1 MRGRS
6 TGRSARVVVE
16 FLQKLVIMEEIVR
29 MNKLMKRLALVGV
42 VAAFLSL
49 VCGTALSAKLTEMVP
64 MRDGVKLAA
73 DVYLPKGEGP
83 WPAVLTMTPYNK
95 NNFGGMSGEI
105 NRKGF
110 ALVAQDIR
118 GRFASEGA
126 DWPVFSHNGW
136 GEIQDGYDT
145 IEWIAKQK
153 WCNGKVGTF
162 GGSAGGILQN
172 MTAPSRPPHLVCQY
186 VQVAFSS
193 MYHQGAY
200 PGGAF
205 LKNLVLG
212 WLEENRFSPENLKMI
227 REHPEYDELW
237 KQLDA
242 ERVASKVNV
251 PAMFFGGWYDIFNQ
265 GTINSFV
272 TIQNGGD
279 KGAKG
284 RCKLVMGPWAH
295 GMFTDLV
302 YPKSQPPA
310 MVDSWKWFDLWL
322 NSDGE
327 TADGIRYVVRKGD
340 TLAKL
345 AKEYGITIDE
355 ITKANEIE
363 DPNRIAARMA
373 ITIPGVRIPPVHYY
387 VMGDPSDPKAPGNE
401 WRTADAWPIPAKP
414 TPLYL
419 AADGSLSRVPPKEK
433 QASRS
438 FQYDPKNP
446 VPTVGGAN
454 LLLPLG
460 PKDQRGVE
468 NRPDVLVFTS
478 EVLPTPI
485 EVTGRVKVVLW
496 ASSSGTDTDFTAK
509 LSDVYPD
516 GRSMLVLDGIIRAR
530 YRNGFEKSELM
541 KPGEVYKFEIDLWS
555 TSILFNRGHRIRVAI
570 SSSNSP
576 RFEPNPNTGEHSGL
590 SEKSIVATNT
600 IYFDASRPSYILLPI
615 PTAAK

>member
-1 MRGRS
+1 
-6 TGRSARVVVE
+6 
-16 FLQKLVIMEEIVR
+16 
-29 MNKLMKRLALVGV
+29 MNKLMKRLALVGM

-49 VCGTALSAKLTEMVP
+49 VCGTALSAKLTEMIP

-172 MTAPSRPPHLVCQY
+172 MTAPSRPLHLVCQY

-212 WLEENRFSPENLKMI
+212 WLEENRFSPGNLKMI

-242 ERVASKVNV
+242 ERVASRVNV
-251 PAMFFGGWYDIFNQ
+251 PVLSMGGWYDIFNQ

-295 GMFTDLV
+295 GMFTDLT

-322 NSDGE
+322 KNDG
-327 TADGIRYVVRKGD
+327 KG
-340 TLAKL
+340 AEK
-345 AKEYGITIDE
+345 
-355 ITKANEIE
+355 
-363 DPNRIAARMA
+363 
-373 ITIPGVRIPPVHYY
+373 IPAVHYY

-419 AADGSLSRVPPKEK
+419 AADGSLSRVPPKEEE
-433 QASRS
+433 ASRS

-478 EVLPTPI
+478 EALPESL
-485 EVTGRVKVVLW
+485 EVTGRIEVFLW
-496 ASSSGTDTDFTAK
+496 ASSSCSDTDFTAK

-530 YRNGFEKSELM
+530 YRNGVEKSELM
-541 KPGEVYKFEIDLWS
+541 KPGEVYRFEIDLWS
-555 TSILFNRGHRIRVAI
+555 TSIVFNRGHRIRVAI

-576 RFEPNPNTGEHSGL
+576 RFEPNPNTGEHSGR

-600 IYFDASRPSYILLPI
+600 IYFDEGHSSHILLPV
-615 PTAAK
+615 PTGVTQ